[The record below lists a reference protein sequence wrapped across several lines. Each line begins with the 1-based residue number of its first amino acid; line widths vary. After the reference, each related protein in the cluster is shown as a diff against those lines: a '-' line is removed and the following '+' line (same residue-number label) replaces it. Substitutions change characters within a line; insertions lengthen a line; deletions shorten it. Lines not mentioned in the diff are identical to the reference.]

1 MKKIANEKGV
11 TLVTQETMPDH
22 VHLFITMHPKFAPAD
37 IVKIFKGITAKKLF
51 EMHPEIKNKLCDGH

>member
-37 IVKIFKGITAKKLF
+37 IVKIFKGITEKSSLKCI
-51 EMHPEIKNKLCDGH
+51 PK